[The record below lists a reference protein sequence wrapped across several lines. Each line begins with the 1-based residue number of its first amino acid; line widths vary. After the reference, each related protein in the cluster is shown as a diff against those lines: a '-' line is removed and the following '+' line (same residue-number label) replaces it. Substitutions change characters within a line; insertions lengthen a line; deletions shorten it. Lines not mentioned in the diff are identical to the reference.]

1 MQWHWGI
8 GPSAKHVLGVLEW
21 SYVVPEK
28 PFGQIKVFNQELG
41 LRRWFLIRNFW
52 YFLVF
57 FLYFRFQKVEPLNYY
72 FSIIH
77 RNKGTFRNQWQ
88 SLYNSLLIAIVI
100 AYCKNRTWVFFF
112 LFLFFP
118 LTLALFQKLFQA
130 RNWTLGLKAWASTC
144 GVF

>member
-1 MQWHWGI
+1 MENHMHSR
-8 GPSAKHVLGVLEW
+8 PSVKHVLGVLEW

-72 FSIIH
+72 FS
-77 RNKGTFRNQWQ
+77 
-88 SLYNSLLIAIVI
+88 LIQR
-100 AYCKNRTWVFFF
+100 KKE
-112 LFLFFP
+112 L
-118 LTLALFQKLFQA
+118 
-130 RNWTLGLKAWASTC
+130 
-144 GVF
+144 